1 MYGKLTVVD
10 AVGNTATANSV
21 DSADILL
28 QAGVCDTASALRHG
42 TVGVGALRHSSCE
55 SRESENN
62 GGDGELHFGGWILRL
77 DVWLGKVGSVDA
89 SDADVIA

>member
-62 GGDGELHFGGWILRL
+62 GGDGELHFGGWVVLLFVVLKVSVIVFIL
-77 DVWLGKVGSVDA
+77 
-89 SDADVIA
+89 SDY